1 MKDEKALRGKSGI
14 ITVDTN
20 KTGVR
25 FRNAQ
30 LEALNKEYLNLVA
43 DYDSQQEVIF
53 KSVKNTALKPTS
65 S

>member
-53 KSVKNTALKPTS
+53 KRVP
-65 S
+65 